1 MLNLQNNHFKSA
13 ILNMVE
19 EFKETVSEEQKAS
32 MRKISYQIE
41 DINKNIEIIKT
52 NQIKNSGVESTIIE
66 IENSLESTNS
76 KSEKAASVNLKIGQL
91 RLSSLRKLEKK
102 KTKENEQSLRD
113 LCDSIKHTHIQKM
126 EDPEGEKRVKDYL
139 KKY

>member
-1 MLNLQNNHFKSA
+1 
-13 ILNMVE
+13 MVE

-52 NQIKNSGVESTIIE
+52 NQIRNSAVESTIIE

-102 KTKENEQSLRD
+102 KTQR
-113 LCDSIKHTHIQKM
+113 KM
-126 EDPEGEKRVKDYL
+126 NRASETSVTVSNTPTYKKWKIL
-139 KKY
+139 KGNRE